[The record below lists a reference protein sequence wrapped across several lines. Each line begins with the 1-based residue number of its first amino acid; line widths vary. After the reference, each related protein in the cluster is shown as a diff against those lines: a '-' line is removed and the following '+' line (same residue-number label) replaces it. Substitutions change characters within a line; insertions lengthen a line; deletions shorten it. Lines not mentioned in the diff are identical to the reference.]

1 MRHLLRHDHT
11 RQALLVVIL
20 LQHLDLGLF
29 DNVGSP
35 ERPSND
41 TSFTSSVCTMDL
53 GQKDLAPVFT
63 SCRCV
68 ATVAYLAQDV
78 KALYIH
84 FRVPDGATASLN
96 VSKGP

>member
-1 MRHLLRHDHT
+1 MTPVLHHRC
-11 RQALLVVIL
+11 APWIWA
-20 LQHLDLGLF
+20 
-29 DNVGSP
+29 
-35 ERPSND
+35 
-41 TSFTSSVCTMDL
+41 
-53 GQKDLAPVFT
+53 QKDLAPVFT